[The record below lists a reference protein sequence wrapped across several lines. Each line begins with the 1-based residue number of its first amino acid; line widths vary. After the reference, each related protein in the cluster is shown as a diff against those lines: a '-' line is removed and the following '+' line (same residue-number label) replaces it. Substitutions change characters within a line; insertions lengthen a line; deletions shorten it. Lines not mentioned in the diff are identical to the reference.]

1 MKNLKNP
8 HSKTIALTTPIVR
21 GDTTISEITVNKPKV
36 GALRGLSLA
45 DVIKMDVDA
54 INKLIPR
61 VTTPAL
67 VEHEICDMDLA
78 DYTSVTTEIIG
89 FFAPPTEQN

>member
-8 HSKTIALTTPIVR
+8 HSKTITLTTPIVR

-45 DVIKMDVDA
+45 DVVKMETDTML
-54 INKLIPR
+54 KLIPR
-61 VTTPAL
+61 VTIPAL
-67 VEHEICDMDLA
+67 AEHEVSDMDLP
-78 DYTSVTTEIIG
+78 DYTAVTTEIIN
-89 FFAPPTEQN
+89 FFAPTA